1 MTMSKKAKPA
11 TSNRREF
18 LKGVAVMGG
27 TAALALVSQA
37 QASEVAPDVAKQDVA
52 TPESKG
58 YRVTPHVA
66 EYYNKARF

>member
-1 MTMSKKAKPA
+1 MSKKAKPA

-18 LKGVAVMGG
+18 LKGVAIMGG
-27 TAALALVSQA
+27 TATLAMVGKA
-37 QASEVAPDVAKQDVA
+37 QASEAPPDTAKQNVP

-58 YRVTPHVA
+58 YHVTPHVA